1 MEKIGMQLPNH
12 FIIGAASSAWQTEGW
27 SGKKDFQDSYLDLWY
42 KNHREVWHNGY
53 GPTIATDFYNRYKE
67 DIQFMKEIGL
77 THYRTSI
84 NWSRFLVDYEHA
96 VVDEEYANY
105 IENVIDELLKN
116 GIEPMI
122 CLEHY
127 EIPGVLFEN
136 TEVGDQNTL
145 LICLSNMQKKY
156 SKDMPIK

>member
-84 NWSRFLVDYEHA
+84 NWSRFLVDT
-96 VVDEEYANY
+96 N
-105 IENVIDELLKN
+105 
-116 GIEPMI
+116 M
-122 CLEHY
+122 
-127 EIPGVLFEN
+127 
-136 TEVGDQNTL
+136 
-145 LICLSNMQKKY
+145 LSLMKSMQ
-156 SKDMPIK
+156 II